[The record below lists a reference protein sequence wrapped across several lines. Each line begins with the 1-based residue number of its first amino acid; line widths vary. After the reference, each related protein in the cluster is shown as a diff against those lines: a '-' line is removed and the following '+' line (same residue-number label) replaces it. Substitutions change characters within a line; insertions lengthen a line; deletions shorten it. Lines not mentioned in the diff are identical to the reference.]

1 MHILDRFR
9 DPELGRA
16 LLEKVIALADRAR
29 DKLGRPPVFMEV
41 CGTHTVAI
49 SKAGLRSLLEEK
61 LKLRSGPGCPVCVTD
76 YGDIDAMVAFGR
88 LPGVTVGTF
97 GDMVRV
103 PGSWT
108 SLEREKARG
117 ADVRVFYSPA
127 DAVKWA
133 KENPERQMVFLGVGF
148 ETTAPAVALSV
159 AQAKALGL
167 KNYSVFTVHKVVPPA
182 LAALGSDPEM
192 KLDGLILPGHVS
204 AIIGRRAYDFIAEEY
219 GLPSVITGFETLD
232 IVDALYNLL
241 QQLISDD
248 PPRVVNGYTRV
259 VREEGNVRAQETLDR
274 FFQIADVS
282 WRGFGTIPGSGM
294 ELKPEYREF
303 DARARFAPEVAAPR
317 IPQGC
322 RCGDL
327 LKGKLTPRDCR
338 LFATACTPSHPVGP
352 CMVSSEGA
360 CAAFYQYERR
370 TAAG

>member
-9 DPELGRA
+9 DPEIGRG
-16 LLEKVIALADRAR
+16 LLEKVSELAGRAQE
-29 DKLGRPPVFMEV
+29 KLGRPPVFMEV
-41 CGTHTVAI
+41 CGTHTVAV
-49 SKAGLRSLLEEK
+49 SKAGLRGLLDGK
-61 LKLRSGPGCPVCVTD
+61 LELRSGPGCPVCVTD

-103 PGSWT
+103 PGSRT

-117 ADVRVFYSPA
+117 ADIRVFYSPA

-133 KENPERQMVFLGVGF
+133 QENPERQMVFLGVGF

-159 AQAKALGL
+159 AQARALGL
-167 KNYSVFTVHKVVPPA
+167 FNYSVFTVHKVVPPA
-182 LAALGSDPEM
+182 LRALGSDPEM

-204 AIIGRRAYDFIAEEY
+204 AIIGRRAYDFIAAEY
-219 GLPSVITGFETLD
+219 GLPAVITGFETLD
-232 IVDALYNLL
+232 IIDALYNLL
-241 QQLISDD
+241 QQLLSGG
-248 PPRVVNGYTRV
+248 PARVENGYTRV
-259 VREEGNVRAQETLDR
+259 VKEEGNVRAQEILDR
-274 FFQIADVS
+274 FFEITDVS

-303 DARARFAPEVAAPR
+303 DARSRFAPEVEEPR
-317 IPQGC
+317 IPAGC

-327 LKGKLTPRDCR
+327 LKGKLTPRECR
-338 LFATACTPSHPVGP
+338 LFAAACTPSHPVGP

-370 TAAG
+370 SAAG